1 MSLTTAK
8 PEIPIFFATDDK
20 YVPFLAVAMTS
31 LLANASQDY
40 FYRIYV
46 LTTSLKREY
55 AEKLRLIVKDCAPD
69 SASLDFVSLR
79 EEMEK
84 SQGTF
89 HLRHYYSRE
98 TYCRIFIP
106 RFFPQ
111 YKKVLYLDCDIA
123 VTGDISEL
131 YNTDIGDNLV
141 AAAPEEV
148 MSDFGVFGTYVEK
161 ALGISRNK
169 YFSAGILLINA
180 DLYRRENIEGKFIDL
195 INRFVFRV
203 TQDEDYL
210 NVLCKDRVKWL
221 PVDWNKSAYRVEGK
235 EKFDS
240 KRLKIIHYKI
250 NWKPWHY
257 DRILYEEY
265 FWMYAQQ
272 TFLYDVILKIKA
284 GYTDDLQKRDQIQF
298 EELSK
303 MAEED
308 AVDQNNYYN
317 TMMREQKKT
326 HNCHEWNGR

>member
-1 MSLTTAK
+1 MNLTK
-8 PEIPIFFATDDK
+8 NLPEVPIFFATDDN

-31 LLANASQDY
+31 LLVNASKNH
-40 FYRIYV
+40 FYKIYI

-55 AEKLRLIVKDCAPD
+55 AEQLQLIVKDCAPD
-69 SASLDFVSLR
+69 NASLDFVSLR
-79 EEMEK
+79 DEMEK
-84 SQGTF
+84 SQGAF

-111 YKKVLYLDCDIA
+111 YEKVLYLDCDIV

-131 YNTDIGDNLV
+131 YNTEIGDNLV

-148 MSDFGVFGTYVEK
+148 MADFDVYGTYVEK

-180 DLYRRENIEGKFIDL
+180 ELYRKENIEGKFIDL
-195 INRFVFRV
+195 MNRFVFRV

-221 PVDWNKSAYRVEGK
+221 PLEWNKSAYAVEGRA
-235 EKFDS
+235 KFDS
-240 KRLKIIHYKI
+240 TKLKIIHYKI

-257 DRILYEEY
+257 DNVLYEEY

-272 TFLYDVILKIKA
+272 TFLYDNILKIKA
-284 GYTDDLQKRDQIQF
+284 SYSDDLKQRDQAQF
-298 EELSK
+298 VELAK
-303 MAEED
+303 MAEDD
-308 AVDQNNYYN
+308 AKDPDNYHN
-317 TMMREQKKT
+317 TMLREAAK
-326 HNCHEWNGR
+326 

>member
-1 MSLTTAK
+1 MNLTK
-8 PEIPIFFATDDK
+8 NLPEVPIFFATDDN

-31 LLANASQDY
+31 LLVNASKDH
-40 FYRIYV
+40 FYKIYI

-55 AEKLRLIVKDCAPD
+55 AEQLQLIVKDCAPD
-69 SASLDFVSLR
+69 NASLDFVSLR
-79 EEMEK
+79 DEMEK
-84 SQGTF
+84 SQGAF

-111 YKKVLYLDCDIA
+111 YEKVIYLDCDIV

-131 YNTDIGDNLV
+131 YNTDVGDNLV

-148 MSDFGVFGTYVEK
+148 MSDFDVFGNYVEK
-161 ALGISRNK
+161 ALDINRSK

-180 DLYRRENIEGKFIDL
+180 DLYRKENIEGKFIEL
-195 INRFVFRV
+195 MNRFVFRV

-221 PVDWNKSAYRVEGK
+221 PLDWNKSAYAVEGRA
-235 EKFDS
+235 KFDPT
-240 KRLKIIHYKI
+240 KLKIIHYKI

-257 DRILYEEY
+257 DNVLYEEY

-272 TFLYDVILKIKA
+272 TFLYDNILKIKA
-284 GYTDDLQKRDQIQF
+284 SYSDDLKQRDQAQF
-298 EELSK
+298 VELAK
-303 MAEED
+303 MAEDD
-308 AVDQNNYYN
+308 AKDPDNYHN
-317 TMMREQKKT
+317 TMVREASK
-326 HNCHEWNGR
+326 

>member
-1 MSLTTAK
+1 MNLTK
-8 PEIPIFFATDDK
+8 NLPEVPIFFATDDN

-31 LLANASQDY
+31 LLVNASKNH
-40 FYRIYV
+40 FYKIYI

-55 AEKLRLIVKDCAPD
+55 AEQLQLIVKDCAPD
-69 SASLDFVSLR
+69 NASLDFVSLR
-79 EEMEK
+79 DEMEK
-84 SQGTF
+84 SQGAF

-111 YKKVLYLDCDIA
+111 YEKVLYLDCDIV

-131 YNTDIGDNLV
+131 YNTEIGDNLV

-148 MSDFGVFGTYVEK
+148 MADFDVYGTYVEK

-180 DLYRRENIEGKFIDL
+180 ELYRKENIEGKFIDL
-195 INRFVFRV
+195 MNRFVFRV

-221 PVDWNKSAYRVEGK
+221 PLEWNKSAYAVEGRA
-235 EKFDS
+235 KFDS
-240 KRLKIIHYKI
+240 TKLKIIHYKI

-257 DRILYEEY
+257 DNVLYEEY

-272 TFLYDVILKIKA
+272 TFLYDNILKIKA
-284 GYTDDLQKRDQIQF
+284 SYSDDLKQRDQAQF
-298 EELSK
+298 VELAK
-303 MAEED
+303 MAEDD
-308 AVDQNNYYN
+308 AKDPDNYHN
-317 TMMREQKKT
+317 TMVREAAK
-326 HNCHEWNGR
+326 

>member
-1 MSLTTAK
+1 MNLTK
-8 PEIPIFFATDDK
+8 NLPEVPIFFATDDN

-31 LLANASQDY
+31 LLVNASKNH
-40 FYRIYV
+40 FYKIYI

-55 AEKLRLIVKDCAPD
+55 AEQLQLIVKDCAPD
-69 SASLDFVSLR
+69 NASLDFVSLR
-79 EEMEK
+79 DEMEK
-84 SQGTF
+84 SQGAF

-111 YKKVLYLDCDIA
+111 YEKVLYLDCDIV

-131 YNTDIGDNLV
+131 YNTEIGDNLV

-148 MSDFGVFGTYVEK
+148 MADFDVYGTYVEK

-180 DLYRRENIEGKFIDL
+180 ELYRKENIEGKFIEL
-195 INRFVFRV
+195 MNRFVFRV

-221 PVDWNKSAYRVEGK
+221 PVDWNKSAYALEDHP
-235 EKFDS
+235 KFDPT
-240 KRLKIIHYKI
+240 KLKIIHYKI

-257 DRILYEEY
+257 DDVLYEEY

-272 TFLYDVILKIKA
+272 TFLYDNILKIKA
-284 GYTDDLQKRDQIQF
+284 SYTDDLKQRDQVQF
-298 EELSK
+298 VELAK
-303 MAEED
+303 MAED
-308 AVDQNNYYN
+308 DTNDPNNYYN
-317 TMMREQKKT
+317 TMLREATK
-326 HNCHEWNGR
+326 

>member
-1 MSLTTAK
+1 MSLTTDK
-8 PEIPIFFATDDK
+8 PEIPIFFATDDN
-20 YVPFLAVAMTS
+20 YVPFMAVAMAS
-31 LLANASQDY
+31 MLANASRDY
-40 FYRIYV
+40 FYKIYV
-46 LTTSLKREY
+46 LTTSLKKEY
-55 AEKLRLIVKDCAPD
+55 AEELRLIVKDCAPD

-84 SQGTF
+84 SQGSF

-111 YKKVLYLDCDIA
+111 YKKVIYLDCDIV

-148 MSDFGVFGTYVEK
+148 MADFNVFGTYVEK
-161 ALGISRNK
+161 TLGIDRNK

-180 DLYRRENIEGKFIDL
+180 DLYRRENVEDKFIDL
-195 INRFVFRV
+195 MNRFVFRV

-221 PVDWNKSAYRVEGK
+221 PVDWNKSAYTLDEK
-235 EKFDS
+235 KKFDA
-240 KRLKIIHYKI
+240 KQLKIIHYKI

-257 DRILYEEY
+257 DNILYEEY
-265 FWMYAQQ
+265 FWLYAQQ
-272 TFLYDVILKIKA
+272 TFLYDTILKIKA
-284 GYTDDLQKRDQIQF
+284 SYTDDLKKRDQIQF

-308 AVDQNNYYN
+308 TRDANNYRN
-317 TMMREQKKT
+317 SMKKQA
-326 HNCHEWNGR
+326 EK

>member
-1 MSLTTAK
+1 MAS
-8 PEIPIFFATDDK
+8 
-20 YVPFLAVAMTS
+20 M
-31 LLANASQDY
+31 LANASRDY
-40 FYRIYV
+40 FYKIYV
-46 LTTSLKREY
+46 LTTSLKKEY
-55 AEKLRLIVKDCAPD
+55 AEELRLIVRDCAPD

-84 SQGTF
+84 SQGAF

-111 YKKVLYLDCDIA
+111 YKKVIYLDCDIV

-148 MSDFGVFGTYVEK
+148 MSDFDVFGTYVEK
-161 ALGISRNK
+161 SLGIARDK

-180 DLYRRENIEGKFIDL
+180 DLYRKENIEGKFIDL
-195 INRFVFRV
+195 MNRFVFRV

-221 PVDWNKSAYRVEGK
+221 PVDWNKSAYALDEEK
-235 EKFDS
+235 KFDS

-257 DRILYEEY
+257 DHVLFEEY
-265 FWMYAQQ
+265 FWLYAQQ
-272 TFLYDVILKIKA
+272 TFLYDTILKIKA
-284 GYTDDLQKRDQIQF
+284 GYTDDLKHRDQIQF

-308 AVDQNNYYN
+308 ASDANNYRN
-317 TMMREQKKT
+317 TMMRQAQAK
-326 HNCHEWNGR
+326 

>member
-1 MSLTTAK
+1 MNLTK
-8 PEIPIFFATDDK
+8 NLPEVPIFFATDDN

-31 LLANASQDY
+31 LLVNASKNH
-40 FYRIYV
+40 FYKIYI

-55 AEKLRLIVKDCAPD
+55 AEQLQLIVKDCAPD
-69 SASLDFVSLR
+69 NASLDFVSLR
-79 EEMEK
+79 DEMEK
-84 SQGTF
+84 SQGAF

-111 YKKVLYLDCDIA
+111 YEKVLYLDCDIV

-131 YNTDIGDNLV
+131 YNTEIGDNLV

-148 MSDFGVFGTYVEK
+148 MADFDVYGTYVEK

-180 DLYRRENIEGKFIDL
+180 ELYRKENIEGKFIEL
-195 INRFVFRV
+195 MNRFVFRV

-221 PVDWNKSAYRVEGK
+221 PVDWNKSAYAVEGRA
-235 EKFDS
+235 KFDS
-240 KRLKIIHYKI
+240 TKLKIIHYKI

-257 DRILYEEY
+257 DDVLYEEY

-272 TFLYDVILKIKA
+272 TFLYDNILKIKA
-284 GYTDDLQKRDQIQF
+284 SYSDDLKQRDQAQF
-298 EELSK
+298 VELAK
-303 MAEED
+303 MAEDD
-308 AVDQNNYYN
+308 AKDPDNYHN
-317 TMMREQKKT
+317 TMVREAAK
-326 HNCHEWNGR
+326 

>member
-1 MSLTTAK
+1 MNLTK
-8 PEIPIFFATDDK
+8 NLPEVPIFFATDDN

-31 LLANASQDY
+31 LLVNASKNH
-40 FYRIYV
+40 FYKIYI

-55 AEKLRLIVKDCAPD
+55 AEQLQLIVKDCAPD
-69 SASLDFVSLR
+69 NASLDFVSLR
-79 EEMEK
+79 DEMEK
-84 SQGTF
+84 SQGAF

-111 YKKVLYLDCDIA
+111 YEKVIYLDCDIV

-131 YNTDIGDNLV
+131 YNTEIGDNLV

-148 MSDFGVFGTYVEK
+148 MADFDVYGTYVEK

-180 DLYRRENIEGKFIDL
+180 ELYRKENIEGKFIEL
-195 INRFVFRV
+195 MNRFVFRV

-221 PVDWNKSAYRVEGK
+221 PLEWNKSAYAVEGRA
-235 EKFDS
+235 KFDS
-240 KRLKIIHYKI
+240 TKLKIIHYKI

-257 DRILYEEY
+257 DNVLYEEY

-272 TFLYDVILKIKA
+272 TFLYDNILKIKA
-284 GYTDDLQKRDQIQF
+284 SYSDDLKQRDQAQF
-298 EELSK
+298 VELAK
-303 MAEED
+303 MAEDD
-308 AVDQNNYYN
+308 AKDPDNYHN
-317 TMMREQKKT
+317 TMVREAAK
-326 HNCHEWNGR
+326 

>member
-1 MSLTTAK
+1 MNLTK
-8 PEIPIFFATDDK
+8 NLPEVPIFFATDDN

-31 LLANASQDY
+31 LLVNASKNH
-40 FYRIYV
+40 FYKIYI

-55 AEKLRLIVKDCAPD
+55 AEQLQLIVKDCAPD
-69 SASLDFVSLR
+69 NASLDFVSLR
-79 EEMEK
+79 DEMEK
-84 SQGTF
+84 SQGAF

-111 YKKVLYLDCDIA
+111 YEKVLYLDCDIV

-131 YNTDIGDNLV
+131 YNTEIGDNLV

-148 MSDFGVFGTYVEK
+148 MADFDVYGTYVEK

-180 DLYRRENIEGKFIDL
+180 ELYRKENIEGKFIEL
-195 INRFVFRV
+195 MNRFVFRV

-221 PVDWNKSAYRVEGK
+221 PLEWNKSAYAVEGRA
-235 EKFDS
+235 KFDS
-240 KRLKIIHYKI
+240 TKLKIIHYKI

-257 DRILYEEY
+257 DNVLYEEY

-272 TFLYDVILKIKA
+272 TFLYDNILKIKA
-284 GYTDDLQKRDQIQF
+284 SYSDDLKQRDQAQF
-298 EELSK
+298 VELAK
-303 MAEED
+303 MAEDD
-308 AVDQNNYYN
+308 AKDPDNYHN
-317 TMMREQKKT
+317 TMVREAAK
-326 HNCHEWNGR
+326 

>member
-123 VTGDISEL
+123 
-131 YNTDIGDNLV
+131 
-141 AAAPEEV
+141 
-148 MSDFGVFGTYVEK
+148 
-161 ALGISRNK
+161 
-169 YFSAGILLINA
+169 
-180 DLYRRENIEGKFIDL
+180 
-195 INRFVFRV
+195 
-203 TQDEDYL
+203 
-210 NVLCKDRVKWL
+210 
-221 PVDWNKSAYRVEGK
+221 
-235 EKFDS
+235 
-240 KRLKIIHYKI
+240 
-250 NWKPWHY
+250 
-257 DRILYEEY
+257 
-265 FWMYAQQ
+265 
-272 TFLYDVILKIKA
+272 
-284 GYTDDLQKRDQIQF
+284 
-298 EELSK
+298 
-303 MAEED
+303 
-308 AVDQNNYYN
+308 
-317 TMMREQKKT
+317 
-326 HNCHEWNGR
+326 

>member
-169 YFSAGILLINA
+169 YFSAGILRLMPTCTA
-180 DLYRRENIEGKFIDL
+180 GKTSRANSL
-195 INRFVFRV
+195 
-203 TQDEDYL
+203 T
-210 NVLCKDRVKWL
+210 
-221 PVDWNKSAYRVEGK
+221 
-235 EKFDS
+235 
-240 KRLKIIHYKI
+240 
-250 NWKPWHY
+250 
-257 DRILYEEY
+257 
-265 FWMYAQQ
+265 
-272 TFLYDVILKIKA
+272 
-284 GYTDDLQKRDQIQF
+284 
-298 EELSK
+298 
-303 MAEED
+303 
-308 AVDQNNYYN
+308 
-317 TMMREQKKT
+317 
-326 HNCHEWNGR
+326 

>member
-1 MSLTTAK
+1 MSLTTDK
-8 PEIPIFFATDDK
+8 PEIPIFFATDDN
-20 YVPFLAVAMTS
+20 YVPFMAVAMAS
-31 LLANASQDY
+31 MLANASRDY
-40 FYRIYV
+40 FYKIYV
-46 LTTSLKREY
+46 LTTSLKKEY
-55 AEKLRLIVKDCAPD
+55 AEELRLIVKDCAPD

-84 SQGTF
+84 SQGSF

-111 YKKVLYLDCDIA
+111 YKKVIYLDCDIV

-148 MSDFGVFGTYVEK
+148 MADFNVFGTYVEK
-161 ALGISRNK
+161 TLGIDRNK

-180 DLYRRENIEGKFIDL
+180 DLYRRENVEDKFIDL
-195 INRFVFRV
+195 MNRFVFRV

-221 PVDWNKSAYRVEGK
+221 PVDWNKSAYTLDEK
-235 EKFDS
+235 KKFDA
-240 KRLKIIHYKI
+240 KQLKIIHYKI

-257 DRILYEEY
+257 DNILYEEY
-265 FWMYAQQ
+265 FWLYAQQ
-272 TFLYDVILKIKA
+272 TFLYDTILKIKA
-284 GYTDDLQKRDQIQF
+284 SYTDDLKKRDQIQF

-308 AVDQNNYYN
+308 TRDANNYRN
-317 TMMREQKKT
+317 SMKRQAEK
-326 HNCHEWNGR
+326 

>member
-1 MSLTTAK
+1 MNLTK
-8 PEIPIFFATDDK
+8 NLPEVPIFFATDDN

-31 LLANASQDY
+31 LLVNASKNH
-40 FYRIYV
+40 FYKIYI

-55 AEKLRLIVKDCAPD
+55 AEQLQLIVKDCAPD
-69 SASLDFVSLR
+69 NASLDFVSLR
-79 EEMEK
+79 DEMEK
-84 SQGTF
+84 SQGAF

-111 YKKVLYLDCDIA
+111 YEKVLYLDCDIV

-131 YNTDIGDNLV
+131 YNTEIGDNLV

-148 MSDFGVFGTYVEK
+148 MADFDVYGTYVEK
-161 ALGISRNK
+161 ALGISRSK

-180 DLYRRENIEGKFIDL
+180 ELYRKENIEGKFIEL
-195 INRFVFRV
+195 MNRFVFRV

-221 PVDWNKSAYRVEGK
+221 PLEWNKSAYAVEGRA
-235 EKFDS
+235 KFDS
-240 KRLKIIHYKI
+240 TKLKIIHYKI

-257 DRILYEEY
+257 DNVLYEEY

-272 TFLYDVILKIKA
+272 TFLYDNILKIKA
-284 GYTDDLQKRDQIQF
+284 SYSDDLKQRDQAQF
-298 EELSK
+298 VELAK
-303 MAEED
+303 MAEDD
-308 AVDQNNYYN
+308 AKDPDNYHN
-317 TMMREQKKT
+317 TMVREATK
-326 HNCHEWNGR
+326 

>member
-1 MSLTTAK
+1 MNLTK
-8 PEIPIFFATDDK
+8 NLPEVPIFFATDDN

-31 LLANASQDY
+31 LLVNASKNH
-40 FYRIYV
+40 FYKIYI

-55 AEKLRLIVKDCAPD
+55 AEQLQLIVKDCAPD
-69 SASLDFVSLR
+69 NASLDFVSLR
-79 EEMEK
+79 DEMEK
-84 SQGTF
+84 SQGAF

-111 YKKVLYLDCDIA
+111 YEKVIYLDCDIV

-131 YNTDIGDNLV
+131 YNTDVGDNLV

-148 MSDFGVFGTYVEK
+148 MADFDVYGTYVEK

-180 DLYRRENIEGKFIDL
+180 ELYRKENIEGKFIEL
-195 INRFVFRV
+195 MNRFVFRV

-221 PVDWNKSAYRVEGK
+221 PLEWNKSAYAVEGRA
-235 EKFDS
+235 KFDS
-240 KRLKIIHYKI
+240 TKLKIIHYKI

-257 DRILYEEY
+257 DNVLYEEY

-272 TFLYDVILKIKA
+272 TFLYDNILKIKA
-284 GYTDDLQKRDQIQF
+284 SYSDDLKQRDQAQF
-298 EELSK
+298 VELAK
-303 MAEED
+303 MAEDD
-308 AVDQNNYYN
+308 AKDPDNYHN
-317 TMMREQKKT
+317 TMVREAAK
-326 HNCHEWNGR
+326 

>member
-1 MSLTTAK
+1 MNLTK
-8 PEIPIFFATDDK
+8 NLPEVPIFFATDDN

-31 LLANASQDY
+31 LLVNASKNH
-40 FYRIYV
+40 FYKIYI

-55 AEKLRLIVKDCAPD
+55 AEQLQLIVKDCAPD
-69 SASLDFVSLR
+69 NASLDFVSLR
-79 EEMEK
+79 DEMEK
-84 SQGTF
+84 SQGAF

-111 YKKVLYLDCDIA
+111 YEKVLYLDCDIV

-131 YNTDIGDNLV
+131 YNTEIGDNLV

-148 MSDFGVFGTYVEK
+148 MADFDVYGTYVEK

-180 DLYRRENIEGKFIDL
+180 ELYRKENIEGKFIEL
-195 INRFVFRV
+195 MNRFVFRV

-221 PVDWNKSAYRVEGK
+221 PLEWNKSAYAVEGRA
-235 EKFDS
+235 KFDS
-240 KRLKIIHYKI
+240 TKLKIIHYKI

-257 DRILYEEY
+257 DNVLYEEY

-272 TFLYDVILKIKA
+272 TFLYDNILKIKA
-284 GYTDDLQKRDQIQF
+284 SYSDDLKQRDQAQF
-298 EELSK
+298 VELAK
-303 MAEED
+303 MADDD
-308 AVDQNNYYN
+308 AKDPDNYHN
-317 TMMREQKKT
+317 TMVREAAK
-326 HNCHEWNGR
+326 

>member
-1 MSLTTAK
+1 MSLTK
-8 PEIPIFFATDDK
+8 NRQEVPIFFATDDN

-31 LLANASQDY
+31 LLVNASKEY
-40 FYRIYV
+40 FYKICV

-55 AEKLRLIVKDCAPD
+55 AEQLQLIVKDCAPD
-69 SASLDFVSLR
+69 NASLDFVSLR
-79 EEMEK
+79 DEMEK
-84 SQGTF
+84 SQGAF

-111 YKKVLYLDCDIA
+111 YKKVLYLDCDIV

-131 YNTDIGDNLV
+131 YNTEIGDNLV

-148 MSDFGVFGTYVEK
+148 MADFDVYGTYVEK

-180 DLYRRENIEGKFIDL
+180 ELYRKENIEGKFIDL
-195 INRFVFRV
+195 MNRFVFRV

-221 PVDWNKSAYRVEGK
+221 PVDWNKSSYALEGHP
-235 EKFDS
+235 KFDPT
-240 KRLKIIHYKI
+240 KLKIIHYKI

-257 DRILYEEY
+257 DDVLYEEY

-272 TFLYDVILKIKA
+272 TFLYDAILKIKA
-284 GYTDDLQKRDQIQF
+284 SYIDDLKQRDQVQF
-298 EELSK
+298 AELAK
-303 MAEED
+303 MAED
-308 AVDQNNYYN
+308 DTNDPNNYYN
-317 TMMREQKKT
+317 TMLREQA
-326 HNCHEWNGR
+326 

>member
-1 MSLTTAK
+1 MNLTK
-8 PEIPIFFATDDK
+8 NLPEVPIFFATDDN

-31 LLANASQDY
+31 LLVNASKNH
-40 FYRIYV
+40 FYKIYI

-55 AEKLRLIVKDCAPD
+55 AEQLQLIVKDCAPD
-69 SASLDFVSLR
+69 NASLDFVSLR
-79 EEMEK
+79 DEMEK
-84 SQGTF
+84 SQGAF

-111 YKKVLYLDCDIA
+111 YEKVLYLDCDIV

-131 YNTDIGDNLV
+131 YNTEIGDNLV

-148 MSDFGVFGTYVEK
+148 MADFDVYGTYVEK

-180 DLYRRENIEGKFIDL
+180 ELYRKENIEGKFIEL
-195 INRFVFRV
+195 MNRFVFRV

-221 PVDWNKSAYRVEGK
+221 PVDWNKSAYALEDHP
-235 EKFDS
+235 KFDPT
-240 KRLKIIHYKI
+240 KLKIIHYKI

-257 DRILYEEY
+257 DDVLYEEY

-272 TFLYDVILKIKA
+272 TFLYDNILKIKA
-284 GYTDDLQKRDQIQF
+284 SYTDDLKQRDQVQF
-298 EELSK
+298 VELAK
-303 MAEED
+303 MAED
-308 AVDQNNYYN
+308 DTNDPNNYYN
-317 TMMREQKKT
+317 TMLREAAK
-326 HNCHEWNGR
+326 

>member
-1 MSLTTAK
+1 MSLKTDK
-8 PEIPIFFATDDK
+8 PEIPIFFATDDN
-20 YVPFLAVAMTS
+20 YVPFLAVAMAS
-31 LLANASQDY
+31 LLANASKNY
-40 FYRIYV
+40 FYRIYI

-55 AEKLRLIVKDCAPD
+55 AEELRLIVKDCAPD

-79 EEMEK
+79 DEMEK
-84 SQGTF
+84 SQGAF

-111 YKKVLYLDCDIA
+111 YKKVLYLDCDIV

-148 MSDFGVFGTYVEK
+148 MSDFNVYGTYVEK
-161 ALGISRNK
+161 ALGIDRNK

-180 DLYRRENIEGKFIDL
+180 DLYRKENIEDKFIDL
-195 INRFVFRV
+195 MNHFVFRV

-210 NVLCKDRVKWL
+210 NVLCKDRIKWL
-221 PVDWNKSAYRVEGK
+221 PVDWNKSSYTIEGK
-235 EKFDS
+235 PRYDTKN
-240 KRLKIIHYKI
+240 LKLIHYKI

-257 DRILYEEY
+257 DNVLYEEY
-265 FWMYAQQ
+265 FWAYAQE
-272 TFLYDVILKIKA
+272 TFLYDTILKIKA
-284 GYTDDLQKRDQIQF
+284 SYTDDLKQRDKVQF
-298 EELSK
+298 EELAK

-308 AVDQNNYYN
+308 SNDPNNYRA
-317 TMMREQKKT
+317 TMLRKQ
-326 HNCHEWNGR
+326 NRN